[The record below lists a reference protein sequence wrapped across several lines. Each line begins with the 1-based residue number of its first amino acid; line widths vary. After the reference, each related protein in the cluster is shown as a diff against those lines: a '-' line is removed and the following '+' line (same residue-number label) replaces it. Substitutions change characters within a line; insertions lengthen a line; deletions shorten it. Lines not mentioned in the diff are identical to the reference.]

1 MERLAFQEVVA
12 SSRVLLG
19 IGLPGLSPTPYE
31 ALCLGVPFIN
41 PVEQWDKRDPE
52 DRSKWKA
59 QHDGLLYAG
68 VDEPYVYHVKV
79 GDREGFERAIVKAM
93 ETPITRYVPFFG
105 SRGRRKRLTAKF

>member
-1 MERLAFQEVVA
+1 MARPAFQKVVA

-19 IGLPGLSPTPYE
+19 IGSPGLSPTPYE

-41 PVEQWDKRDPE
+41 PVKTWDKKDPE
-52 DRSKWKA
+52 NKSKWKA

-79 GDREGFERAIVKAM
+79 GDRQGFERAIVKAM
-93 ETPITRYVPFFG
+93 ETPIQRFG
-105 SRGRRKRLTAKF
+105 RHLHFAAVVS